1 MNDTDGSILP
11 DVATKPPSKV
21 ERTIESGLYR
31 ARWMLTPMYVGLCAA
46 LILPVWMFVYE
57 LYHLLSELPH
67 LNSND
72 VILGVL
78 ELIDLTMVANLV
90 LIVVYSGYENFIS
103 KLDIDDAGH
112 KDDWKTK
119 VDFSS
124 LKMKLIASMVAIS
137 GIQLL
142 KAFMQV
148 DTMST
153 RNLIALTG
161 LHLVFVVSGV
171 LLALMDFLSAK
182 GKAIKDH

>member
-1 MNDTDGSILP
+1 
-11 DVATKPPSKV
+11 
-21 ERTIESGLYR
+21 
-31 ARWMLTPMYVGLCAA
+31 
-46 LILPVWMFVYE
+46 
-57 LYHLLSELPH
+57 
-67 LNSND
+67 
-72 VILGVL
+72 
-78 ELIDLTMVANLV
+78 TMVANLV

-103 KLDIDDAGH
+103 KLDVDDAGQ

-148 DTMST
+148 DSMST

-171 LLALMDFLSAK
+171 LLALMDLLSAK
-182 GKAIKDH
+182 AKAFKDH